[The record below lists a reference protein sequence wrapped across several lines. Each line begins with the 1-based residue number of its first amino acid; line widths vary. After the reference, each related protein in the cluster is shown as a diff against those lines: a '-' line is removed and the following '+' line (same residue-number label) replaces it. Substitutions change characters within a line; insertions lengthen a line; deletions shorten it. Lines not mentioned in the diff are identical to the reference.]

1 MFAKDFLMKFSFR
14 CIAGNLLIETFTF
27 TLTFALLPV
36 VAHRWLILS
45 SIQKKKIWVPVISH
59 SDGLMAQLRANR

>member
-1 MFAKDFLMKFSFR
+1 MFANDFLMKFSFR

-27 TLTFALLPV
+27 TLTFALLLV

-45 SIQKKKIWVPVISH
+45 SIQKQNMSARH
-59 SDGLMAQLRANR
+59 